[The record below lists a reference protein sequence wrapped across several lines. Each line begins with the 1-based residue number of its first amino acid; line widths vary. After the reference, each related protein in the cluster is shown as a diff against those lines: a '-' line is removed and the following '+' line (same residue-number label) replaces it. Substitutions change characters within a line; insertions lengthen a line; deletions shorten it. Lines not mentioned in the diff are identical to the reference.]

1 MAKSDSRRTDV
12 RLRNVEDDD
21 LEIFFEQQSDPEANR
36 IAAFPA
42 RDREAFFT
50 HWKSK
55 VLSDPSATVRTVVAD
70 GHIAGSI
77 VCWEESRKHMIGY
90 WYGRDFW
97 GSGIAT
103 RALIVF
109 LNLIQ
114 VRPLYANPVAGN
126 TGSIRVL
133 EKGGFRRFP
142 ALDIQTTTLGEEVT
156 YLMFRLE

>member
-97 GSGIAT
+97 KNTASDGSHP
-103 RALIVF
+103 LISE
-109 LNLIQ
+109 L
-114 VRPLYANPVAGN
+114 RPLAKRSP
-126 TGSIRVL
+126 I
-133 EKGGFRRFP
+133 
-142 ALDIQTTTLGEEVT
+142 
-156 YLMFRLE
+156 